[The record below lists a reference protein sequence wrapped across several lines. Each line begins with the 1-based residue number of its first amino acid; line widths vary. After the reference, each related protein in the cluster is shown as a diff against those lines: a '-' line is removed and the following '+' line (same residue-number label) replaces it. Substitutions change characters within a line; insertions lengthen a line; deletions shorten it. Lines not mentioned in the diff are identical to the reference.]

1 MIRYAQSSRRKRRGT
16 NQSNAGIC
24 GQCRR
29 KILGVIGWRPHR
41 RGLHADT
48 ADENRKASRRSR
60 YSSYGRSAAD
70 FHVRDT
76 ENPPKTRRKPWHEFR
91 TQVFSGKIW

>member
-1 MIRYAQSSRRKRRGT
+1 VIRYAQSSRRKRRGT

-24 GQCRR
+24 GQYRR

-41 RGLHADT
+41 RGLHAAPPMRIGWPAGEVDI
-48 ADENRKASRRSR
+48 
-60 YSSYGRSAAD
+60 SSYGRSAAD
-70 FHVRDT
+70 FHVGT
-76 ENPPKTRRKPWHEFR
+76 PKVVENPPIPWHEFR